1 MPEPAAQRS
10 ASRLAVFSW
19 VLFEWATQPFFTLV
33 TTFVYAPYF
42 AGAVASSPAEG
53 QALWGFATSAAGLVI
68 AALSPLLGAISDETG
83 PRKPWMAGVGVLL
96 VLGSSLLWL
105 GSPGDQTMIL
115 PVLVAF
121 ALGAVGA
128 QCATVFANAMMP
140 TLVPPQ
146 RLGRLSG
153 TGWATGYFGG
163 VVSPLVQ

>member
-1 MPEPAAQRS
+1 M
-10 ASRLAVFSW
+10 
-19 VLFEWATQPFFTLV
+19 QPFFSLV

-42 AGAVASSPAEG
+42 AAAVAPNPVEG

-68 AALSPLLGAISDETG
+68 AVLSPLLGAISDATG
-83 PRKPWMAGVGVLL
+83 PRKPWIVAFGIALMT
-96 VLGSSLLWL
+96 GSATLWF
-105 GSPGDQTMIL
+105 GKPGDSAMIV

-140 TLVPPQ
+140 ALVPPA

-153 TGWATGYFGG
+153 TGWAVGYTRSDAARG
-163 VVSPLVQ
+163 